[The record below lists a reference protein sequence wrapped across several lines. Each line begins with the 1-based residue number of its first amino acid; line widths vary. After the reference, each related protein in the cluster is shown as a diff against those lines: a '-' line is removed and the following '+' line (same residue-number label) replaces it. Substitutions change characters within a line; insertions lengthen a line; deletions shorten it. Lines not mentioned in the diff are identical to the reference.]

1 MNKNCLYCYNQLPKA
16 TKGDF
21 HEHCSL
27 DFFGTK
33 QQPEFSYSLEQMDE
47 LAKNVIER
55 SIAVPG
61 VQPKLSLTMVNSAL
75 DDGKSGRLTVVG
87 ALGGN
92 YIFKPPSSIFPEMP
106 QNEHLTMRM
115 AEAFGMKTA
124 KSSLIRLKSGELSY
138 ITKRFDRTD
147 LGVKKHMIDM
157 FQILEAFDKYKSSME
172 KVGRAIGQYSNR
184 SAFDQLYY
192 FELTVFSFLTGNNDM
207 HLKNFSLLL
216 DNHKWSLSPAYDL
229 LNVAIVNPE
238 DKEELALTLEGKK
251 KKLSLENFQ
260 YLGAK
265 LDLNDKQM
273 RSVFKR
279 FEKFKLVALEWI
291 QKSFLSE
298 EYKEKYIDLL
308 NKRFQILHL
317 LK

>member
-1 MNKNCLYCYNQLPKA
+1 MNKNCLYCYNQLPEA

-21 HEHCSL
+21 HEPCSL
-27 DFFGTK
+27 EFFGTK
-33 QQPEFSYSLEQMDE
+33 EQPDFSYSLSQMDE
-47 LAKNVIER
+47 LAKDVIER

-61 VQPKLSLTMVNSAL
+61 VQPKLSLTMVNSTF

-106 QNEHLTMRM
+106 QNEHLTMKM

-124 KSSLIRLKSGELSY
+124 KSSLIRLRSGELSY

-147 LGVKKHMIDM
+147 LGEKKHMIDM

-172 KVGRAIGQYSNR
+172 KVGKAIGQYSNR

-216 DNHKWSLSPAYDL
+216 DHNKWSLSPAYDL
-229 LNVAIVNPE
+229 LNVSIVNPE

-251 KKLSLENFQ
+251 KKLSLEHFQ
-260 YLGAK
+260 YLGIK
-265 LDLNDKQM
+265 LDLNEKQIK
-273 RSVFKR
+273 SVFKR
-279 FEKFKLVALEWI
+279 FEKFKVIAEEWI
-291 QKSFLSE
+291 DRSFLSE
-298 EYKEKYIDLL
+298 EFKEKYKLLLKERYQILL
-308 NKRFQILHL
+308 NY
-317 LK
+317 